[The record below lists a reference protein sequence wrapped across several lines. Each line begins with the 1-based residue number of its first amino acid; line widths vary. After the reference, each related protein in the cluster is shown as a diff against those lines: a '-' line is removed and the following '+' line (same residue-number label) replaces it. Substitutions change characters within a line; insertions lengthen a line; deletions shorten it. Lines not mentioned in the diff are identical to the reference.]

1 MGINLRCQHLS
12 WYTMEGENK
21 RDYPASISL
30 QSAWYRDYEYLETYF
45 SRLHVFLEGDD
56 ACDVLVINPIESI
69 WCEIDLA
76 GPTF

>member
-1 MGINLRCQHLS
+1 MNFQQYKEVGDWQALMGINLRCQHLS

-56 ACDVLVINPIESI
+56 AGES
-69 WCEIDLA
+69 W
-76 GPTF
+76 